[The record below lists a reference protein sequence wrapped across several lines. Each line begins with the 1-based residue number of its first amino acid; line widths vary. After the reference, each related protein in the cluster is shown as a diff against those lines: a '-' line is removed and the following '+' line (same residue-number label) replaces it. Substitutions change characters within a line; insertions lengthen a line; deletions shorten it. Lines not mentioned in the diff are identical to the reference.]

1 MKMKKS
7 CIVFSILWVLVF
19 GLAACGISSVDDV
32 PVTAQDVPAT
42 STKNIEPLPTMF
54 VEEPTVTATEAV
66 EVIVEETAVPPN
78 NLQTY
83 TNVEAGFSLC
93 YPATWSAADVDNADF
108 VGLGS
113 RSVQLSQDTVTL
125 VIGYRHTGAAT
136 TIMGTGG
143 PAGELET
150 DSRVVILGQDVQR
163 HLIVLE
169 GRVQSVFYGQPGSV
183 ITAGDVEFA
192 PRLDDFMQGEIDLS
206 SQVQAEADHILS
218 SLSLSS
224 DAAGCSE

>member
-1 MKMKKS
+1 MKMKKNY
-7 CIVFSILWVLVF
+7 IVFSILWVLVF
-19 GLAACGISSVDDV
+19 GLAACGISPDETV
-32 PVTAQDVPAT
+32 PVAVQDVPAT
-42 STKNIEPLPTMF
+42 PTRNIEPLPTMF

-66 EVIVEETAVPPN
+66 EVIMEETAVPPN

-93 YPATWSAADVDNADF
+93 YPARWSAADVDDVDF

-113 RSVQLSQDTVTL
+113 RSVQFSQDTVTL
-125 VIGYRHTGAAT
+125 VIGYRNAGAVTA
-136 TIMGTGG
+136 IMGTGA

-150 DSRVVILGQDVQR
+150 DSYVVILGQDVLR
-163 HLIVLE
+163 HLIVLD
-169 GRVQSVFYGQPGSV
+169 GRVQAVFYGQPGSV
-183 ITAGDVEFA
+183 ITAGDLEFS

-206 SQVQAEADHILS
+206 SQVQAEADLILS
-218 SLSLSS
+218 SLSLGS